1 MKNIFKKI
9 SIIGTVALAAMTF
22 GSCEFDEVVDP
33 NAPSLG
39 GVQENATIGQLN
51 ELVVGIESTT
61 RNGLGVETT
70 ASGTMA
76 RELYLFDADPRNTGD
91 LLGKNGIGLDNNS
104 FYSVSQWNGNYRAIK
119 NTNILLNAIDNTESI
134 DDTERNGYAG
144 FAKTIQAYELI
155 QILKSYGMARTDV
168 ADELNLG
175 PILDF
180 NAAIADVRALLEEA
194 NTNLSNAGTSFIF
207 PLAGFSTSVSDF
219 QEFSRGVAALAA
231 VYAGD
236 GNGALTALASSSLN
250 LDATTLEELNAGPKH
265 MFSQQANDQTNPV
278 FRGPSTPENPNNGD
292 QIVVH
297 PSFIADATP
306 GDARVERKTALR
318 PDPSTQDELT
328 GDFETRLYATNV
340 SPIDILRNEELILLY
355 AEASILA
362 GSPGDAVTALN
373 VVRNVSGNIGDYTG
387 PTTTDA
393 LTEEL
398 LRQRRYSLWSENHRM
413 FDLRRYNM
421 SDMLPIDRAG
431 DQIFNVFDIPLSEN
445 TGA

>member
-219 QEFSRGVAALAA
+219 QEFNRGVAALAA

-265 MFSQQANDQTNPV
+265 VFSQQANDQTNPV

-413 FDLRRYNM
+413 FDLRRYNK

>member
-219 QEFSRGVAALAA
+219 QEFNRGVAALAA

-250 LDATTLEELNAGPKH
+250 LDATTLEELNGGPKH

>member
-155 QILKSYGMARTDV
+155 QILKSYGVARTDV

-219 QEFSRGVAALAA
+219 QEFNRGVAALAA

-265 MFSQQANDQTNPV
+265 VFSQQANDQTNPV

>member
-1 MKNIFKKI
+1 
-9 SIIGTVALAAMTF
+9 MTF

-119 NTNILLNAIDNTESI
+119 NTNILLNAIGNTESI

-194 NTNLSNAGTSFIF
+194 NTNLSNAGTNFIF

-219 QEFSRGVAALAA
+219 QEFNRGVAALAA

-265 MFSQQANDQTNPV
+265 VFSQQANDQTNPV

>member
-219 QEFSRGVAALAA
+219 QEFNRGVAALAA

-265 MFSQQANDQTNPV
+265 VFSQQANDQTNPV
-278 FRGPSTPENPNNGD
+278 FRVPSTPENPNNGD

>member
-76 RELYLFDADPRNTGD
+76 RELYLFDAEPRNTGD

-219 QEFSRGVAALAA
+219 QEFNRGVAALAA

-265 MFSQQANDQTNPV
+265 VFSQQANDQTNPV

>member
-155 QILKSYGMARTDV
+155 QILKSYRMARTDV

-219 QEFSRGVAALAA
+219 QEFNRGVAALAA

>member
-119 NTNILLNAIDNTESI
+119 NTNILLNAIGNTESI

-194 NTNLSNAGTSFIF
+194 NTNLSNAGTNFIF

-219 QEFSRGVAALAA
+219 QEFNRGVAALAA

-265 MFSQQANDQTNPV
+265 VFSQQANDQTNPV

>member
-219 QEFSRGVAALAA
+219 QEFNRGVAALAA

-421 SDMLPIDRAG
+421 SGMLPIDRAG

>member
-207 PLAGFSTSVSDF
+207 PLARFSTSVSDF
-219 QEFSRGVAALAA
+219 QEFNRGVAALAA

>member
-219 QEFSRGVAALAA
+219 QEFNRGVAALAA

-265 MFSQQANDQTNPV
+265 VFSQQANDQTNPV

-393 LTEEL
+393 LAEEL

>member
-76 RELYLFDADPRNTGD
+76 RELYLFDADARNTGD

-219 QEFSRGVAALAA
+219 QEFNRGVAALAA

-265 MFSQQANDQTNPV
+265 VFSQQANDQTNPV

>member
-76 RELYLFDADPRNTGD
+76 RELYLFDAEPRNTGD

-155 QILKSYGMARTDV
+155 QILKSYGVARTDV

-219 QEFSRGVAALAA
+219 QEFNRGVAALAA

-236 GNGALTALASSSLN
+236 GNGALTALAGSSLN

-265 MFSQQANDQTNPV
+265 VFSQQANDQTNPV